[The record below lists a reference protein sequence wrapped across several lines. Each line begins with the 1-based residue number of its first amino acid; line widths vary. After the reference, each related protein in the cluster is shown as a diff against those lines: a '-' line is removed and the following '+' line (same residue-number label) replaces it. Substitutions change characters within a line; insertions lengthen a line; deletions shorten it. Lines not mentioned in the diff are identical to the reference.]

1 MGCIMHIYDAVIDTA
16 KFIDCFYSTEEILS
30 KYTTFK
36 IGGKC
41 DLMLFPDTKEK
52 FVAIIDAC
60 KSINIKFMVLGN
72 GSDMVF
78 GSGGYNGAIISTSRL
93 NNISVYEDVVY
104 CECGVNLSALCTTAY
119 ENSFTGAERLYGI
132 PGSVGGAVC
141 MNAGA
146 YGGQVNDI
154 LIECEYY
161 DGNKIITAKSDELDL
176 SYRHSIFSK
185 GDKFVLSA
193 SFRFAKD
200 KKDEI
205 KARMNDY
212 IGRRRDKQPLEYPS
226 AGSTFL
232 RPEGYFAG
240 ALIEESGL
248 KGYTIGGAQVSEKHA
263 GFVINI
269 GDATSNDVKKL
280 VQHIKD
286 TVYKNSGVELQCE
299 IKFEGEDL

>member
-1 MGCIMHIYDAVIDTA
+1 MPNYDAIIDVA
-16 KFIDCFYSTEEILS
+16 KTIECAFSTEEVLS

-41 DLMLFPDTKEK
+41 DLMLFPDTREK
-52 FVAIIDAC
+52 YVKVIKAC
-60 KSINIKFMVLGN
+60 KANGVRFMVLGN

-78 GSGGYNGAIISTSRL
+78 GSGGYKGVVISTSKL
-93 NNISVYEDVVY
+93 NKLTVHDDVID
-104 CECGVNLSALCTTAY
+104 CDCGVNVSLLCVTAY
-119 ENSFTGAERLYGI
+119 ENSLSGAERLYGI

-154 LIECEYY
+154 LIECEYF
-161 DGNKIITAKSDELDL
+161 DGENIVTADVNDLEL
-176 SYRHSIFSK
+176 SYRHSLFSL
-185 GDKFVLSA
+185 GDKYVLGA
-193 SFRFAKD
+193 TFKFAKSD
-200 KKDEI
+200 KADI
-205 KARMNDY
+205 KASMCDY
-212 IGRRRDKQPLEYPS
+212 IGRRKEKQPLEYPS

-232 RPEGYFAG
+232 RPEGHFAG
-240 ALIEESGL
+240 ALIEQCGL

-269 GDATSNDVKKL
+269 GGATSNDVKNL

-286 TVYKNSGVELQCE
+286 TVYKNTGVMLQCE
-299 IKFEGEDL
+299 IKFEGDDL